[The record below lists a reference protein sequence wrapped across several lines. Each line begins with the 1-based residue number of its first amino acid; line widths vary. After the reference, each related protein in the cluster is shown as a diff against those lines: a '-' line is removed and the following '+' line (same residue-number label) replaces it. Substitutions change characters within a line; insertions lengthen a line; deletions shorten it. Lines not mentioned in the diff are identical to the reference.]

1 MEQEKTCTRC
11 LQSKPI
17 SFFQTAKGPLRRTCI
32 QCHEQSSQGIARK
45 RGSSFTE
52 QDSFQEL
59 EKTEVKQKIKQIL
72 SQNNNDEFLD
82 NSNQGFKFNCTLKI
96 DNFDSCEGNSKNLA
110 KDIAKFVGGCD
121 GYSYK

>member
-52 QDSFQEL
+52 RSNSFQEL
-59 EKTEVKQKIKQIL
+59 ERAEVKQKIKQIL
-72 SQNNNDEFLD
+72 SQNNNNELLE
-82 NSNQGFKFNCTLKI
+82 NSNQGFKLNCALKI
-96 DNFDSCEGNSKNLA
+96 DNFAILK
-110 KDIAKFVGGCD
+110 I
-121 GYSYK
+121 